1 MLHHTIIPWSPER
14 MRRLIFSLICSSGKA
29 ENVPKPTSVDITS
42 SQVRIASVEVSADD
56 IQAAHEIHLVAV
68 GSALDVWG
76 QYLRR
81 NGRRPRRYLRRCA
94 LAPLEF
100 DGFHEFQNSQWLQ
113 AHPGFR
119 GRLPALRD
127 QRTAVCEAR
136 CRSPRRDS
144 SARKGEP

>member
-1 MLHHTIIPWSPER
+1 MTTTPPWPQTCCSLPRRNSILPLSIHTICSLGWLCGSTWTPASMLHHTIIPWSPER

-76 QYLRR
+76 QY
-81 NGRRPRRYLRRCA
+81 PRRYLRRCA
-94 LAPLEF
+94 LAPL
-100 DGFHEFQNSQWLQ
+100 
-113 AHPGFR
+113 
-119 GRLPALRD
+119 
-127 QRTAVCEAR
+127 
-136 CRSPRRDS
+136 
-144 SARKGEP
+144 